1 MLIADSPLA
10 DWVKWD
16 TGSTVAAYAKK
27 MSSSAWGGGIEMA
40 AVSKMKGVNV
50 HVYEA
55 YRDGFRR
62 ISAFD
67 HETQPETRP
76 VVRVLYGGGV
86 HYGEFCDYLFTS
98 RTYVVCS
105 MLIIRA
111 I

>member
-1 MLIADSPLA
+1 M
-10 DWVKWD
+10 KWD
-16 TGSTVAAYAKK
+16 TGSSVATYAKK

-55 YRDGFRR
+55 SRDGYRR

-67 HETQPETRP
+67 HESQPETRP

-86 HYGEFCDYLFTS
+86 HYGALVTE
-98 RTYVVCS
+98 VVYNMYHDANNCLS
-105 MLIIRA
+105 SSHKIQTP
-111 I
+111 